1 MVHLVVDDSRTVR
14 TFMRRILEDLGVD
27 VIEASDGREALDLI
41 LGGASPDLVF
51 VDWDMPVMDGIAFIR
66 TIRASDLYADLP
78 IVMVTKEIH
87 LRDVKEA
94 LEAGANEYLMKPFD
108 GHMVHDK
115 LRILGVSV

>member
-108 GHMVHDK
+108 RHMVHDK